1 MKPREVQELLDLTQ
15 TTLGLWLRY
24 RQYFQ
29 KGMSKDPIGP
39 EEEAEFLSTTS
50 TIAQNIR
57 KIGQRVDEKEFP
69 FRKEEISGQLKSSIS
84 IAQFRNMPAADQK
97 VFYREWH
104 VSRVYLSRTVGALKF
119 IQEGYVPAPKAAAK
133 AGAKSGGAKA
143 KKKGAGGFPV
153 KPVAIGAVVV
163 VVIVIILMMAK

>member
-57 KIGQRVDEKEFP
+57 KIGQRVAAKEFP

-84 IAQFRNMPAADQK
+84 IGQFRSMPSADQK

-119 IQEGYVPAPKAAAK
+119 IQEGYVPAVKTTGK
-133 AGAKSGGAKA
+133 SGAKGGPSKG
-143 KKKGAGGFPV
+143 KKKGGGGFSV
-153 KPVAIGAVVV
+153 KPVAIGAVVIAI
-163 VVIVIILMMAK
+163 IVIALMMI